1 MITSPAL
8 DLPFFAHL
16 RYLSVEAVLPYINVS
31 AFVLQGSKGYQGQL
45 GETGSP
51 GKEGP
56 KGNQGPKGSRG
67 TLGPMVRRA
76 LQMVEQNMQK
86 RD

>member
-1 MITSPAL
+1 M
-8 DLPFFAHL
+8 
-16 RYLSVEAVLPYINVS
+16 
-31 AFVLQGSKGYQGQL
+31 QGSKGYQGQL
-45 GETGSP
+45 GETGPP

-76 LQMVEQNMQK
+76 LQMVEHKTRNVVSCAGHGPREQRAQQGLQIRGSEMMADVK
-86 RD
+86 